1 MGLLEDLGEIL
12 PNNRI
17 KIALIAKKLNKTDE
31 ETRKLLMD
39 ILESRPSLGHL
50 DVINEEFIRNKD
62 IKQEMDDLTKE
73 LVAVYNEYSSY
84 SDSVIEKAKTSE
96 KLISKTEQLLK
107 KIAETTN
114 IVYED
119 SFEDIDVT
127 ALNPEQ
133 LDALKNIVIV
143 LTTKKDDKLLKL
155 GSRDLWFNLG
165 LIADKL
171 HWSNETEILYQTALT
186 HKPDDTKIWYYL
198 GGLMFNQQQF
208 PEAEQAYR
216 SALKFKPDYAKA
228 WQNLGNLLAN
238 QQRFPE
244 AEQAFQ
250 AALKYK
256 SDYAIAWYNLG
267 TLMKIQQRFPE
278 AEQAYQ

>member
-171 HWSNETEILYQTALT
+171 HWSNETEILYQPALP
-186 HKPDDTKIWYYL
+186 HKPDDTKIW
-198 GGLMFNQQQF
+198 
-208 PEAEQAYR
+208 
-216 SALKFKPDYAKA
+216 
-228 WQNLGNLLAN
+228 
-238 QQRFPE
+238 
-244 AEQAFQ
+244 
-250 AALKYK
+250 
-256 SDYAIAWYNLG
+256 
-267 TLMKIQQRFPE
+267 
-278 AEQAYQ
+278 